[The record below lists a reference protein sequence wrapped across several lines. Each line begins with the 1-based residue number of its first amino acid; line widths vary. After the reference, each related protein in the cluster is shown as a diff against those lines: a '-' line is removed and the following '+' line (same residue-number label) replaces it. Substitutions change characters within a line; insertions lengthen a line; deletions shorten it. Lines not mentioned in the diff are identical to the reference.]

1 MKKLVVGILILASFG
16 LAACGNSNNTS
27 QADTKKSSTQAET
40 ALTIKDSNG
49 DQIEV
54 PKNPE
59 KVVVFD
65 NGSLDTMD
73 ALGVGDKV
81 VGAATSSLPE
91 YLSSYKSGISRWD
104 QRTRLRKNQSAS
116 AKPDHH
122 FWPAKRFSKRS
133 KSNCSDHFPFFRC
146 EKSMGIFPAKCHC
159 FRGDLW

>member
-1 MKKLVVGILILASFG
+1 MILASFG

-91 YLSSYKSGISRWD
+91 YLSSYKKWNQQVGS
-104 QRTRLRKNQSAS
+104 KNQT
-116 AKPDHH
+116 
-122 FWPAKRFSKRS
+122 
-133 KSNCSDHFPFFRC
+133 
-146 EKSMGIFPAKCHC
+146 
-159 FRGDLW
+159 

>member
-91 YLSSYKSGISRWD
+91 YLSSYKKVESAGGI
-104 QRTRLRKNQSAS
+104 KE
-116 AKPDHH
+116 PDL
-122 FWPAKRFSKRS
+122 
-133 KSNCSDHFPFFRC
+133 
-146 EKSMGIFPAKCHC
+146 EKSISFSQT
-159 FRGDLW
+159 

>member
-16 LAACGNSNNTS
+16 LAACGNSDNTS
-27 QADTKKSSTQAET
+27 QSDTKKSSTQTET
-40 ALTIKDSNG
+40 TLTITDSNG

-54 PKNPE
+54 PNNPE

-91 YLSSYKSGISRWD
+91 YLSSYK
-104 QRTRLRKNQSAS
+104 KV
-116 AKPDHH
+116 
-122 FWPAKRFSKRS
+122 
-133 KSNCSDHFPFFRC
+133 
-146 EKSMGIFPAKCHC
+146 
-159 FRGDLW
+159 

>member
-91 YLSSYKSGISRWD
+91 YLSSYKKVESAGGIKEPDLEKINQLQPDLIIISGR
-104 QRTRLRKNQSAS
+104 
-116 AKPDHH
+116 
-122 FWPAKRFSKRS
+122 
-133 KSNCSDHFPFFRC
+133 
-146 EKSMGIFPAKCHC
+146 
-159 FRGDLW
+159 